1 MKDHDANRH
10 PGPWRVMQVDAGLAG
25 IIVAVGFLVMGL
37 VSIPVVRWFLLGA
50 LLLGGVVALLL
61 RLTRKEKR
69 Q

>member
-37 VSIPVVRWFLLGA
+37 GSIPVVRWFLLGA